1 MSFLREGDYE
11 DDNLHED
18 KQDFEIEFSEN
29 EKGFQGNFL
38 VKQEILSKIKSLT
51 LDIKKE
57 KIFRI
62 PFSLNI
68 LKRKNNI
75 FYFVSTKEMHVDIKD
90 TKGTVFLSL
99 INKDEIRKNLLKID
113 SKIRST
119 ISTVHLGAVKILLKS
134 EFQEGIDSPIKMA
147 LIDNRIKDRKDC
159 ILGAARGNLAYQKF
173 MFSVYPKFGLSLD
186 SKNLD
191 TVLSFVHQ
199 FERENLMDAG
209 DKVFSISYVVA
220 YALTNS
226 HHSIDYKKSEYIEL
240 EDVFSDIGSVE
251 EKQFSEISPLETSWA
266 IDIAR
271 NKPHL
276 GEKPRMSFRG
286 KNLMIGE
293 SSSSNTDNLLRN
305 VSTRIDNLSQK
316 LDLLS

>member
-1 MSFLREGDYE
+1 M
-11 DDNLHED
+11 NLLKE
-18 KQDFEIEFSEN
+18 KEIEESQISKETFEIEFSEN
-29 EKGFQGNFL
+29 EKGFQGSFL
-38 VKQEILSKIKSLT
+38 VKQEMLSKIKNLK
-51 LDIKKE
+51 LDLKKE

-62 PFSLNI
+62 PFGLNI

-90 TKGTVFLSL
+90 TKGSVFLSL
-99 INKDEIRKNLLKID
+99 INREEIRKNLLKID

-147 LIDNRIKDRKDC
+147 LIDNRIKDRRDC

-186 SKNLD
+186 TKNLD

-240 EDVFSDIGSVE
+240 EDVFADIGSVE
-251 EKQFSEISPLETSWA
+251 EKQFSEISPLEDSWA

-271 NKPHL
+271 NKPL
-276 GEKPRMSFRG
+276 MKEKPRMSFRR
-286 KNLMIGE
+286 NVLEVGE
-293 SSSSNTDNLLRN
+293 SSQGNLLHSVSQRVDNLC
-305 VSTRIDNLSQK
+305 QK
-316 LDLLS
+316 LELL

>member
-1 MSFLREGDYE
+1 MSFLKEKEIDDPQTS
-11 DDNLHED
+11 DDN
-18 KQDFEIEFSEN
+18 QNFEIEFSEN
-29 EKGFQGNFL
+29 EKGFQGSFL
-38 VKQEILSKIKSLT
+38 VKQEMLSKIKNLK
-51 LDIKKE
+51 LDLKKE

-90 TKGTVFLSL
+90 TKGSVFLSL

-119 ISTVHLGAVKILLKS
+119 ISMVHLGAVKILLKS

-147 LIDNRIKDRKDC
+147 LIDNRIKDRRDC

-186 SKNLD
+186 TKNLD

-240 EDVFSDIGSVE
+240 EDIFSDIGSIE
-251 EKQFSEISPLETSWA
+251 EKQFSEISPLENSWA

-276 GEKPRMSFRG
+276 GEKPRMSFKG
-286 KNLMIGE
+286 KNLLVGE
-293 SSSSNTDNLLRN
+293 SSTDSLLRN
-305 VSTRIDNLSQK
+305 VSTRIDTLSQK
-316 LDLLS
+316 LELLS

>member
-1 MSFLREGDYE
+1 MSTA
-11 DDNLHED
+11 
-18 KQDFEIEFSEN
+18 QDGIMNNDN
-29 EKGFQGNFL
+29 EKLQ
-38 VKQEILSKIKSLT
+38 T
-51 LDIKKE
+51 ALDIINLIKQKLGENYSSKE
-57 KIFRI
+57 
-62 PFSLNI
+62 NI
-68 LKRKNNI
+68 ERAERRAKSVMVTLKYRCNI
-75 FYFVSTKEMHVDIKD
+75 
-90 TKGTVFLSL
+90 
-99 INKDEIRKNLLKID
+99 
-113 SKIRST
+113 
-119 ISTVHLGAVKILLKS
+119 
-134 EFQEGIDSPIKMA
+134 GIDQCHAFCKC
-147 LIDNRIKDRKDC
+147 K
-159 ILGAARGNLAYQKF
+159 
-173 MFSVYPKFGLSLD
+173 VYPKFGLSLD

-251 EKQFSEISPLETSWA
+251 EKQFSEISPLESSWA

-293 SSSSNTDNLLRN
+293 SSTSNTDNLLRN